1 MSTGRAREV
10 GSSYG
15 PVRLLALGEAAGLPL
30 APMLDALC
38 EFQGLPHRMQHVA
51 ARDGVQWYNDSKGT
65 NVGATLSA
73 IEGVRPEDLRIASL
87 IDRVQPGQVREVM
100 IAVNAT
106 VDGQTTAHYIM
117 DQLEDTGISVTRLA
131 HGVPVGGELDYLD
144 EGTLAAAVRA
154 RRAL

>member
-1 MSTGRAREV
+1 VQGTYHV
-10 GSSYG
+10 
-15 PVRLLALGEAAGLPL
+15 LGG
-30 APMLDALC
+30 
-38 EFQGLPHRMQHVA
+38 
-51 ARDGVQWYNDSKGT
+51 
-65 NVGATLSA
+65 TLSA

-87 IDRVQPGQVREVM
+87 IDRVKAGGVREVM

-117 DQLEDTGISVTRLA
+117 DQLEGTGVAVTRLA

-154 RRAL
+154 RRSL